1 MAEFELKQFVD
12 GLKGLTPDQRAVFDA
27 VLATPDNL
35 KYVKDG
41 VLQKADYSRS
51 MNELQEQET
60 AIAEKEA
67 AMLAHQE
74 ELTTWRAGAEQTLQT
89 AVTERNQLQQ
99 RLRELSGT
107 APVKPADATKTNEPP
122 PIDTRYVKAEDFTK
136 AVSDVMQFPLVS
148 AELIDLNAEHQELF
162 GKRLPNTKKLVE
174 DAIKEKRSIRDQW
187 ANQYKVE
194 DRRTEVAKKA
204 HDDEINAVRLEERT
218 KVLSEHSLPAV
229 RPSDRPL
236 LVGPGMLP
244 VPARVEEAKRPDP
257 QRGVKA
263 AVAAFNQGTYTPK
276 GPNQ

>member
-1 MAEFELKQFVD
+1 MAFDLKQWAD
-12 GLKGLTPDQRAVFDA
+12 GLKLTPDQRAVIDA
-27 VLATPDNL
+27 AFATPENL
-35 KYVKDG
+35 RYVGDG

-51 MNELQEQET
+51 MNELKEQET

-74 ELTTWRAGAEQTLQT
+74 ELTNWKTGADTTLQT
-89 AVTERNQLQQ
+89 AVTERDQLQQ
-99 RLRELSGT
+99 RLRELSGA
-107 APVKPADATKTNEPP
+107 APVKPAEPAKNEPP

-136 AVSDVMQFPLVS
+136 AVSDVMQFPLVT

-162 GKRLPNTKKLVE
+162 GKGLRDTKKLVE
-174 DAIKEKRSIRDQW
+174 SAIKEKRSIRDQW

-194 DRRTEVAKKA
+194 ERRAEVAKKA

-236 LVGPGMLP
+236 LVGPGMAP

-257 QRGVKA
+257 MRGVKA
-263 AVAAFNQGTYTPK
+263 AVSAFNQGTYTPK